1 MFLHEEYRIHSIFDV
16 KLIKSVKTSPVLL
29 FLTAFILSRF
39 NTSPPYCN

>member
-1 MFLHEEYRIHSIFDV
+1 MFLHGEYLIRSIFGV
-16 KLIKSVKTSPVLL
+16 KLAKSVKTSPVPS